1 MKNRLAVALLSLL
14 AVKLFVATLASAQE
28 PAEADRKIVTKV
40 IPEYPNIARV
50 MHIQGSVRIDVLIE
64 PDGKVKS
71 FDAKG
76 GHPVLVQS
84 AEDALRRWKWEPAAH
99 ETHQVVELRFT
110 P

>member
-1 MKNRLAVALLSLL
+1 MKIRVAVALLTLL
-14 AVKLFVATLASAQE
+14 AMHLFVAALASAQE
-28 PAEADRKIVTKV
+28 ATDADRKIVTKV
-40 IPEYPNIARV
+40 IPEYPNIARA

-71 FDAKG
+71 VDAKG

-84 AEDALRRWKWEPAAH
+84 AEDALRHWKWEPAAH
-99 ETHQVVELRFT
+99 ETHQVIELRFT

>member
-1 MKNRLAVALLSLL
+1 MKNLLAFASLSLL
-14 AVKLFVATLASAQE
+14 ALQPLVASMASAQE
-28 PAEADRKIVTKV
+28 VVDPDRKIVTKV
-40 IPEYPNIARV
+40 IPEYPNIARA

-64 PDGKVKS
+64 PNGKVKS

-84 AEDALRRWKWEPAAH
+84 AEDALRHWKWEPASQ
-99 ETHQVVELRFT
+99 ETHQLIELRFT

>member
-1 MKNRLAVALLSLL
+1 MKNRLAVALLYLL
-14 AVKLFVATLASAQE
+14 AVQPFVATVASAQE
-28 PAEADRKIVTKV
+28 AAEADRKIVTKV
-40 IPEYPNIARV
+40 IPDYPNIARA

-64 PDGKVKS
+64 PNGKAKS

-84 AEDALRRWKWEPAAH
+84 AEDALRQWKWEPTSR
-99 ETHQVVELRFT
+99 ETHQLIELRFT

>member
-1 MKNRLAVALLSLL
+1 MKARLAVAVLSLL
-14 AVKLFVATLASAQE
+14 ALQPFVATHASSQE
-28 PAEADRKIVTKV
+28 AADADRKIVTKV
-40 IPEYPNIARV
+40 IPVYPNIARV

-64 PDGKVKS
+64 PNGKVKS

-84 AEDALRRWKWEPAAH
+84 AEDALRHWKWESASH
-99 ETHQVVELRFT
+99 ETHQIIELRFT